1 MEGGLCLGVID
12 RTIAESYSWSVKR
25 VVYSKAAERSLAR
38 MQPKRRAAIFAK
50 VDAFARG
57 EQVDI
62 KKLSGSDLYRI
73 RVGQDRV
80 IIDDQGVV
88 VMVVNAGPR
97 GGIYKE

>member
-1 MEGGLCLGVID
+1 M
-12 RTIAESYSWSVKR
+12 KR
-25 VVYSKAAERSLAR
+25 VVYSKAAEKSLAR

-57 EQVDI
+57 EDVDI
-62 KKLSGSDLYRI
+62 RKLSGSDLYRI

-80 IIDDQGVV
+80 ILDDQGVV
-88 VMVVNAGPR
+88 VMVIRAGPR

>member
-1 MEGGLCLGVID
+1 M
-12 RTIAESYSWSVKR
+12 KR
-25 VVYSKAAERSLAR
+25 AVYSKAAEKSLVR
-38 MQPKRRAAIFAK
+38 MQKKRRVAIVAK

-57 EQVDI
+57 EKVDI
-62 KKLSGSDLYRI
+62 KKLVGSEFFRI

-88 VMVVNAGPR
+88 VLVMEAGPR